1 MKLRLLPKQS
11 LTPVVDNGVYHLS
24 GIKATVIQRSQR
36 NLLGAKEAH
45 LRLQRQVVDKA
56 FERQTTPPELLKR
69 FK

>member
-11 LTPVVDNGVYHLS
+11 LTPVVVNGTYHLS
-24 GIKATVIQRSQR
+24 GINATVIQRSQR

-45 LRLQRQVVDKA
+45 LRLQRQVA
-56 FERQTTPPELLKR
+56 EQTFERQVTPPDLLKR